1 MKVQL
6 AVALLLC
13 GSVFS
18 LFARSQ
24 AQNFPR
30 DPRLP
35 ETPSD
40 EMTPANAEPVAFSGK
55 VSVEGGA
62 DILKD
67 TVVVL
72 DCGFGDRAR
81 TNVDPKG
88 QFLLMLDNGGRL
100 DQSGERRGG
109 ASSEL
114 IGCTLHAEAPGY
126 QSSALD
132 VQGHQSGV
140 VEVGTIL
147 MSPMTQQQGDASTTV
162 SVASLAAPDKAK
174 KDFAKGQD
182 QASKGRWAAACDS
195 FRKAIQVYP
204 RYALAWLELGRAQL
218 HQNDF
223 NQAQQSFQQ
232 ATTEDS
238 RFLPAYVELAH
249 VQAAQQQWQAMA
261 RTTANIVQ
269 LAPESSAAFWFMD
282 SAANFNVHN
291 LQRADSSAQRGLRLD
306 AGHHVPQLEYLYGLI
321 LATKQN
327 YVSAVQH
334 IKSYLQLSPRAQD
347 AREAKRRLAE
357 LEKLAS
363 NQTAHAPELAG
374 GSQP

>member
-6 AVALLLC
+6 AVLLFC
-13 GSVFS
+13 SSVF
-18 LFARSQ
+18 LLVARSQ
-24 AQNFPR
+24 AQAFPQ
-30 DPRLP
+30 DPRFP
-35 ETPSD
+35 EMHSHDMNQPDTQ
-40 EMTPANAEPVAFSGK
+40 PVTFSGA

-62 DILKD
+62 DIMKD

-81 TNVDPKG
+81 ANVDPKG
-88 QFLLMLDNGGRL
+88 HFLLMLDNRGSL
-100 DQSGERRGG
+100 DGQDGG

-114 IGCTLHAEAPGY
+114 TGCTVHAEAPGY

-132 VQGHQSGV
+132 LQGHQSGV

-147 MSPMTQQQGDASTTV
+147 MSPMTEQGGEASTV
-162 SVASLAAPDKAK
+162 SVASLAAPEKAK

-182 QASKGRWAAACDS
+182 QARKGRWAAACDS

-204 RYALAWLELGRAQL
+204 RYALAWLELGRAQV
-218 HQNDF
+218 HQSNF
-223 NQAQQSFQQ
+223 NQAQQSFLQ

-238 RFLPAYVELAH
+238 RLLPAYVELAH
-249 VQAAQQQWQAMA
+249 IQAAQQQWKQMA

-269 LAPESSAAFWFMD
+269 LAPESSAAFWFLD

-291 LQRADSSAQRGLRLD
+291 LQRAESSARRGLRLD

-327 YVSAVQH
+327 YAMAVRH
-334 IKSYLQLSPRAQD
+334 IKSYLQMSPRGQD
-347 AREAKRRLAE
+347 AREAKLRLAE
-357 LEKLAS
+357 FEKRAS
-363 NQTAHAPELAG
+363 NQTAQIPR
-374 GSQP
+374 